1 MIPLE
6 LKDVLVIISVFI
18 FTIPQVILFSIIVDN
33 FSLGNR
39 DFKYF
44 LTGSFLIFYI
54 AFVFPFMY
62 VNVYIG
68 IAFYWI
74 LTISVISFLIFK
86 KISLWKTIKSFNL
99 SKQQKIFIF
108 ILIVTQILVF
118 YGDAF
123 FHISHNFPDTYYNY
137 LWIYG
142 NTNVIGEVGY
152 FPGLSVVSILP
163 VRLIDPLYSLNYFA
177 ASLGLVFTICI
188 NLILKSLLSFKGLI
202 VFNLILL
209 TPFYYA
215 LTYTRIG
222 LNNSQLFPIIF
233 FSIIVILINKWQDN
247 TYSKYLYGIALGVA
261 GLVTAPHILFLT
273 IPGILIAL
281 IFTYKLEKKK
291 TIIYFILLLLSATVF
306 ARVLTT
312 PDTILSSRGS
322 DPTSI
327 NIFNGIYV
335 LISDWARVKAP
346 IRSPLESINS
356 LGVYL
361 IIVLA
366 IWALIVSTKR
376 NIKPIKF
383 ISILTIVFGLTLQ
396 TGIGEFA
403 VIKGRIGWYFMFTSA
418 LLLSMIF
425 DQTKIQL
432 SKKIRLDAVIGLSLI
447 LNFIIVIFNLPD
459 AYRKDNE
466 NILIEMKKIIAKDN
480 RSQLYVY
487 SDMGQLKFVSEK
499 VTVTQN
505 FTSQKIDYFVL
516 NNETQIPDFN
526 LANIRAYEDR
536 NVDKFNDLQLLEIN
550 KRLEK
555 NKTIFNYA
563 MRLGYSV
570 VIKER
575 EYTIIGNKGF

>member
-1 MIPLE
+1 MKRQLNFQKKILLVGLYPNKAACTRLRLFQIPDYIDSTKWVISKFTTIQDKE
-6 LKDVLVIISVFI
+6 LDSWISGGFKRLIILI
-18 FTIPQVILFSIIVDN
+18 RIILRIP
-33 FSLGNR
+33 SLIQEIN
-39 DFKYF
+39 D
-44 LTGSFLIFYI
+44 SNLIFI
-54 AFVFPFMY
+54 
-62 VNVYIG
+62 
-68 IAFYWI
+68 
-74 LTISVISFLIFK
+74 
-86 KISLWKTIKSFNL
+86 
-99 SKQQKIFIF
+99 QR
-108 ILIVTQILVF
+108 
-118 YGDAF
+118 
-123 FHISHNFPDTYYNY
+123 
-137 LWIYG
+137 
-142 NTNVIGEVGY
+142 E
-152 FPGLSVVSILP
+152 ILP
-163 VRLIDPLYSLNYFA
+163 LN
-177 ASLGLVFTICI
+177 
-188 NLILKSLLSFKGLI
+188 ILMI
-202 VFNLILL
+202 E
-209 TPFYYA
+209 
-215 LTYTRIG
+215 
-222 LNNSQLFPIIF
+222 
-233 FSIIVILINKWQDN
+233 
-247 TYSKYLYGIALGVA
+247 KYI
-261 GLVTAPHILFLT
+261 
-273 IPGILIAL
+273 
-281 IFTYKLEKKK
+281 KRKKK
-291 TIIYFILLLLSATVF
+291 TIIYLILLSLSATVF

-312 PDTILSSRGS
+312 PDTIISSRGS
-322 DPTSI
+322 NPTSI

-418 LLLSMIF
+418 LLLSLIF

-499 VTVTQN
+499 VTVMQN

-555 NKTIFNYA
+555 NKAIFNYA

-575 EYTIIGNKGF
+575 EYTIIGNKRF